1 MHNVH
6 EEDHDAAAPGKT
18 PTKLFEEPPAVP
30 AVRLPLDVQEQ
41 LRQALV
47 QWMQAL
53 AKMIREE
60 EASDEQDHR

>member
-1 MHNVH
+1 MPQTRVRRQQQ
-6 EEDHDAAAPGKT
+6 
-18 PTKLFEEPPAVP
+18 LFEEPPAVP

-53 AKMIREE
+53 AKIIQKEG
-60 EASDEQDHR
+60 SDE